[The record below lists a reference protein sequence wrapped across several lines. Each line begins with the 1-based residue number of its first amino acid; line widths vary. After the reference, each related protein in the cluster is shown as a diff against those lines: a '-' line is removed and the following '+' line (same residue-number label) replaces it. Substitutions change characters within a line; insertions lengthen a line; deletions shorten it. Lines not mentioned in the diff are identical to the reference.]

1 MMNVSAVTLNFSA
14 RPLPTFSCL
23 LRKGNVQIPSDLHG
37 VIYTDL
43 DATRIHGALT
53 AKRRGLADAI
63 SPSTAA
69 WASHKSFRPK
79 DGSGGLSPHC
89 VVCYLTDAYGCL
101 RGAGRHA
108 AENRNAARDEK
119 RPVVDDKTIRVFPDH
134 RGLHAV
140 VENSRGTPPIASSAA
155 MRQRRTHCSF
165 GEQ

>member
-1 MMNVSAVTLNFSA
+1 MLDDECQRCDTQFFGQASPNV
-14 RPLPTFSCL
+14 PDSCL

-43 DATRIHGALT
+43 DATRIPGALT

-63 SPSTAA
+63 SPSMVSA

-89 VVCYLTDAYGCL
+89 VVCYPGCR
-101 RGAGRHA
+101 RGPGGTRLKTVMPR
-108 AENRNAARDEK
+108 EVKK

-140 VENSRGTPPIASSAA
+140 VENLARYAADRLERGNAA
-155 MRQRRTHCSF
+155 AQN
-165 GEQ
+165 

>member
-1 MMNVSAVTLNFSA
+1 MMNVSAVDTQFFGQVSPNV
-14 RPLPTFSCL
+14 PDSCL

-43 DATRIHGALT
+43 DATRIPGALT

-63 SPSTAA
+63 SPSMVSA

-89 VVCYLTDAYGCL
+89 VVCYPTDAYGCL

-108 AENRNAARDEK
+108 AENRNAARGQEA
-119 RPVVDDKTIRVFPDH
+119 P
-134 RGLHAV
+134 GC
-140 VENSRGTPPIASSAA
+140 G
-155 MRQRRTHCSF
+155 
-165 GEQ
+165 